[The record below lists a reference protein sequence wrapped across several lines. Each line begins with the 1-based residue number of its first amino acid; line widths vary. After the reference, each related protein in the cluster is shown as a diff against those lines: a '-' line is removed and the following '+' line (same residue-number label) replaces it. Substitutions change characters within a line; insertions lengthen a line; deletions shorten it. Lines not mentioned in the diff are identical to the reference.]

1 MRPGNDREA
10 RMGRSLAVSLVV
22 LMGLS
27 ACAHS
32 REPVATGPD
41 LAPSD
46 TAPAPANA
54 RLYADCIGQ
63 AIDTG
68 SYARAHDP
76 STELLVFSCTGAP
89 ARAFYDALAERSR
102 ITGSEYSLD
111 GRTLRTTEPIQ
122 RDRFGTDGCSW
133 DGATDWRCDISL
145 RTGTFLTDAH

>member
-1 MRPGNDREA
+1 MY
-10 RMGRSLAVSLVV
+10 RSLAFSLML
-22 LMGLS
+22 LMALS

-32 REPVATGPD
+32 REPVATEPD
-41 LAPSD
+41 LAPIA
-46 TAPAPANA
+46 TATAPANA

-76 STELLVFSCTGAP
+76 STELLVFTCTGAP
-89 ARAFYDALAERSR
+89 ARVFYGALAERSR

-133 DGATDWRCDISL
+133 DGATDWRCDITL
-145 RTGTFLTDAH
+145 RTGSFLMDTP